1 MGSFLTSNYGLATEF
16 NNDFAAGSM
25 GGTTDLETL
34 NLNLSGAYRL
44 NDHWSFGLGFD
55 AVYARAK
62 LERYAGDLPEIIGA
76 QLPGN
81 GESRQ
86 TLPAQAAAIGQQAGG
101 ISRDTQIA
109 RLKGDEWGF
118 GWNAGI
124 LYEVDKTT
132 ATA

>member
-1 MGSFLTSNYGLATEF
+1 
-16 NNDFAAGSM
+16 M
-25 GGTTDLETL
+25 GGKTDLETL

-76 QLPGN
+76 QLPG

-86 TLPAQAAAIGQQAGG
+86 LCRPAAAIGQQPAVQPRHPNCSSEG
-101 ISRDTQIA
+101 
-109 RLKGDEWGF
+109 
-118 GWNAGI
+118 
-124 LYEVDKTT
+124 
-132 ATA
+132 